1 MALDNLELPDLQVQL
16 ALLDQM
22 DKLVNRVSLGH
33 LEFKVSSWNYSNT
46 LRFALNIHAQYMF
59 LKCQFYHR

>member
-46 LRFALNIHAQYMF
+46 LRFALNIHAHYMF
-59 LKCQFYHR
+59 KKFQLYHR